1 MTIDY
6 VLAREA
12 LVRSLR
18 REIEDERVLAAMA
31 EVSREHFVPEQLR
44 RHAYEDRAL
53 PIGRDQTISQPLM
66 VAIMTQAL
74 KLQGDERVLEIG
86 TGSGYQA
93 AILSKLAREVVTL
106 ERISDLSQS
115 AKKRLE
121 SLGCDNVRVLQAG
134 EGLGLPE
141 EGPYDAVIVTAGAPS
156 VPSSLVDQLAMGGRL
171 VVPVGE
177 RTRQQLV
184 RATKTDKG
192 LSLEKLGECRFVPLI
207 ANKGGWPERERA
219 TNGTRPGA

>member
-18 REIEDERVLAAMA
+18 REIEDERVLAAMG

-106 ERISDLSQS
+106 ERIPDLCQ
-115 AKKRLE
+115 
-121 SLGCDNVRVLQAG
+121 
-134 EGLGLPE
+134 
-141 EGPYDAVIVTAGAPS
+141 
-156 VPSSLVDQLAMGGRL
+156 
-171 VVPVGE
+171 
-177 RTRQQLV
+177 
-184 RATKTDKG
+184 RA
-192 LSLEKLGECRFVPLI
+192 
-207 ANKGGWPERERA
+207 
-219 TNGTRPGA
+219 